1 MINEPDNFDQLRKLL
16 ALKRYEQPP
25 PTFFY
30 QFTRDVMR
38 RISTGA
44 HATESVGDRTWIER
58 LWQYLEIRPWLA
70 GAVGAVACA
79 ALIAW
84 IIYAQHVEWAPPTLP
99 VVTQHVPEPSTEAP
113 ALVQSD
119 KPATPMLATS
129 TNPVPPGLFD
139 PFGLRIE
146 RVNLSISNR

>member
-1 MINEPDNFDQLRKLL
+1 MINEPDNFEQLRKLL

-25 PTFFY
+25 PTFFP
-30 QFTRDVMR
+30 QFTREVMH
-38 RISTGA
+38 RISTPVR
-44 HATESVGDRTWIER
+44 ATDSVGDRTWIER

-70 GAVGAVACA
+70 GAVGAAACA

-99 VVTQHVPEPSTEAP
+99 VVTQHVPEPSPEAP

-119 KPATPMLATS
+119 KSATPMLATS